1 MDKLDHYFTQTIVG
15 MPRRYTL
22 GTPSSN
28 STEPVWAGSELQG
41 APGRGFPG
49 ALSLSDLRIAA
60 QGLASP
66 LLSAGRRR
74 LVLGMAALGAA
85 GLAAAIGVRFFAPA
99 DLATDNENR
108 VVAARSEEPKA
119 FPIQPAADAPP
130 KTTAISVEAFPFAA
144 PAPLPKATVV
154 PPGAPMSQLPTSPVK
169 PAQPAPPPSKD
180 VQKEQPASLL
190 IMDGAGPPK
199 ADDKKPAEVAQR
211 GPTSQQEVGGV
222 MPASPPAI
230 SPARADDQKV
240 TVVDIAK
247 DGSFVLITNPR
258 TRLPERF
265 TVGQKIFS
273 GETIQK
279 IDVAGGKVQLDKRS
293 VGLQ

>member
-15 MPRRYTL
+15 MPRRFTL

-28 STEPVWAGSELQG
+28 STEPVWAAAELHNT
-41 APGRGFPG
+41 PGQVLPG
-49 ALSLSDLRIAA
+49 ALRLSDMWIAA

-66 LLSAGRRR
+66 LRSALRQR
-74 LVLGMAALGAA
+74 LVLGVAALGLAA
-85 GLAAAIGVRFFAPA
+85 LAAAIGVRYLIPE
-99 DLATDNENR
+99 DLATGNVET
-108 VVAARSEEPKA
+108 VVASTSGETKA
-119 FPIQPAADAPP
+119 FPIQPAADATP

-144 PAPLPKATVV
+144 PAPLPKGTQAPAG
-154 PPGAPMSQLPTSPVK
+154 PPMAQLPPSPVK
-169 PAQPAPPPSKD
+169 PAQAAQQPPKD
-180 VQKEQPASLL
+180 SQKEQTASLL
-190 IMDGAGPPK
+190 IMDGAGSPK
-199 ADDKKPAEVAQR
+199 ADDKKPLEVAQR
-211 GPTSQQEVGGV
+211 GTASQQEVSGSKTSQ
-222 MPASPPAI
+222 PAASPAK
-230 SPARADDQKV
+230 ADEQKV

-265 TVGQKIFS
+265 IVGQKIFS